1 MVEITISSV
10 LKVRGLPPDLRET
23 DINDINDINGG
34 IRSLRS
40 LMS

>member
-23 DINDINDINGG
+23 DINDINGG